1 MSKKTE
7 QRPALWQRMLR
18 GCAITLAVAGL
29 ILLAGGIWQRHTLG
43 ALAANLQ
50 AIFAEP
56 QYAQGLEQPTE
67 ILALLQ
73 NQRDSVAL
81 VSYSVLPDGSI
92 DREQPVIS
100 HNAEQPLPLAST
112 IKIVLL
118 AAYAEQV
125 EQGRLQPDQPVMLAD
140 WQRYYLPG
148 TDGSAHQTS
157 LQQLG
162 ILTGESGFALDP
174 AQTVTLDELARAMIV
189 QSDNAAAD
197 YLLDRIGSAAI
208 SDLIERAG
216 LEQQELPMSSLGMF
230 LSWRNHEQPRQQ
242 REHIEQLAALSDTEY
257 RQTVERLAE
266 RYIHSAWG
274 QAERDW
280 RRSASLPDLTYQA
293 FATAELAPRGSAADY
308 ARIMAG
314 IASNSFISPEV
325 SQRMRSYLNW
335 PMQFAG
341 NQARFSEFAAKGGSL
356 PGLITE
362 AFYVIPQA
370 GDFAEQQR
378 VVVLFMPELPLAAF
392 LRLNQTFGHQE
403 FMLRLA
409 EEAAFAET
417 VALLEN

>member
-1 MSKKTE
+1 MSTKTE
-7 QRPALWQRMLR
+7 QRPALWRRVGR
-18 GCAITLAVAGL
+18 GCAVMLAFAGL
-29 ILLAGGIWQRHTLG
+29 ILLVGGIWQRHTLS

-56 QYAQGLEQPTE
+56 QYAQGLEQPEE
-67 ILALLQ
+67 ILTLLQ
-73 NQRDSVAL
+73 NQRDNIAL

-92 DREQPVIS
+92 DREQPVIN
-100 HNAEQPLPLAST
+100 HNADQPVPLAST

-125 EQGRLQPDQPVMLAD
+125 EQGRLQPDQPVLLAD

-148 TDGSAHQTS
+148 TDGGAHQAS

-162 ILTGESGFALDP
+162 IATNEAGFALDP
-174 AQTVTLDELARAMIV
+174 ARTVSLEELARAMIV

-197 YLLDRIGSAAI
+197 YLLDRIGTAAI

-242 REHIEQLAALSDTEY
+242 HERIEQLAAMRDAEY
-257 RQTVERLAE
+257 RQQVERLAD
-266 RYIHSAWG
+266 RYVHSAWG
-274 QAERDW
+274 AAERSW
-280 RRSASLPDLTYQA
+280 RSSASLPDLTYQA
-293 FATAELAPRGSAADY
+293 FATSQLAPHGSAADY

-314 IASNSFISPEV
+314 IAGDSFISPEV
-325 SQRMRSYLNW
+325 SQRMREYLDW

-341 NQARFSEFAAKGGSL
+341 NQARFSDFAAKGGSL

-362 AFYVIPQA
+362 ALYVIPQN

-378 VVVLFMPELPLAAF
+378 VVVLFMPELPMSAF
-392 LRLNQTFGHQE
+392 LRLGQTFGHQT
-403 FMLRLA
+403 FMLQLA
-409 EEAAFAET
+409 EEAAFAEQVRQT
-417 VALLEN
+417 LP